1 MARGSRRQVG
11 KERRFGETRCI
22 FVTSKENL
30 LRGADA
36 LRDLARRTRHVVD
49 LAGIE
54 DQKKMLRR
62 HADDFD
68 KEAGKLEAMA
78 IDAKSMPMAPSKAR

>member
-1 MARGSRRQVG
+1 LV
-11 KERRFGETRCI
+11 I
-22 FVTSKENL
+22 SKENL

-36 LRDLARRTRHVVD
+36 LRDLARRTRRAVE
-49 LAGIE
+49 LPGID
-54 DQKKMLRR
+54 DQKNMLRR

-78 IDAKSMPMAPSKAR
+78 IDARSMPMAPAKGR